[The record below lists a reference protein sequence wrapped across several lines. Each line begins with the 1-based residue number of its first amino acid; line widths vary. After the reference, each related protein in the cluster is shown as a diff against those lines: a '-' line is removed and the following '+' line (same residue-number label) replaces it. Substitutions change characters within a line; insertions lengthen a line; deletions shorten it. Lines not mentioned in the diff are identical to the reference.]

1 MSDATTAA
9 WIVDASRLGRLGLKG
24 PAAADWLRSV
34 RIPVPERANSWAPL
48 VHSDD
53 ASAWPLV
60 ARLGTT
66 EFFIETE
73 PDSPL
78 RDDLARALGDGQ
90 DHVYPVLRE
99 DHACVLGGRGVEDVI
114 AQVCSVNLPSLPL
127 QLNPVVLTLMT
138 GVAVV
143 IVAQA
148 HGDGRRYRIWCDP
161 SFGHYL
167 WNTLRAIVVES
178 GGDELGIEQLRMAER
193 GQQ

>member
-1 MSDATTAA
+1 MSDATAAA

-24 PAAADWLRSV
+24 PAAADWLRGV
-34 RIPVPERANSWAPL
+34 RIPVPECANSWAPL
-48 VHSDD
+48 VPSDG

-60 ARLGTT
+60 ARLGTS
-66 EFFIETE
+66 EFLIETE
-73 PDSPL
+73 PDSAL
-78 RDDLARALGDGQ
+78 LDDLGRALGDGQ

-99 DHACVLGGRGVEDVI
+99 DHACVLGGRGVEHVL
-114 AQVCSVNLPSLPL
+114 AQVCNLNLPSLPL

-143 IVAQA
+143 VVAQA
-148 HGDGRRYRIWCDP
+148 HGDGQRYRIWCDP
-161 SFGHYL
+161 SFGRYL

-178 GGDELGIEQLRMAER
+178 GGDELGIEQLRMTER